1 MNYYNTYA
9 RYSNRDQLAYQYE
22 KYYNLYHNHPDLFNN
37 KKVLDFGAGFGE
49 LSFLLK
55 DSVKSIDVY
64 DPSKANNDILKRIFK
79 KSGVGIVEKQ
89 QDLYMNYYDTVLIIC
104 VLEMVSDYKSLLNT
118 LIRNMV
124 GKTFIIM
131 NSTITDRNMDFTPNE
146 TRLYT
151 EKTCNKFSD
160 VDIYGYNYSETYP
173 LILHKKD
180 ALHNVKEVFVIDSLD
195 GHN

>member
-64 DPSKANNDILKRIFK
+64 DPSKANNDI
-79 KSGVGIVEKQ
+79 
-89 QDLYMNYYDTVLIIC
+89 
-104 VLEMVSDYKSLLNT
+104 
-118 LIRNMV
+118 
-124 GKTFIIM
+124 
-131 NSTITDRNMDFTPNE
+131 PN
-146 TRLYT
+146 
-151 EKTCNKFSD
+151 F
-160 VDIYGYNYSETYP
+160 P
-173 LILHKKD
+173 
-180 ALHNVKEVFVIDSLD
+180 
-195 GHN
+195 